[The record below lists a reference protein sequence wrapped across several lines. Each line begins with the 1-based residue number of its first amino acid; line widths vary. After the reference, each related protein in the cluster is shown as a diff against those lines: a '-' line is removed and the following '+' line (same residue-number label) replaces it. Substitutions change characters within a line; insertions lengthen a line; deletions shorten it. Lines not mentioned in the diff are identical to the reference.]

1 MSLFEQ
7 FLNKGQ
13 LLDEE
18 ERLAL
23 YKFLLINQSDRYT
36 LDAKKLLK
44 ERLLI
49 SYIARGEILYKIN
62 SGRVSYS
69 SRVIGSKE
77 FNESVRELK
86 LGPIEFL
93 STLELK
99 KFFAQAEIDNV
110 RNYPMGESHGAATGF
125 TINTYPFYDLNYY
138 SNGHGKF
145 LGLIEKIRHTDDE
158 LLQKL
163 LAS

>member
-13 LLDEE
+13 LLAEE

-44 ERLLI
+44 EGQLV
-49 SYIARGEILYKIN
+49 SYIARSEILYRID
-62 SGRVSYS
+62 SGRASYS
-69 SRVIGSKE
+69 SRLIGSEE
-77 FNESVRELK
+77 FNGPVRDLK

-93 STLELK
+93 NTRELK

-110 RNYPMGESHGAATGF
+110 RNYPIRESHGRATGF
-125 TINTYPFYDLNYY
+125 ATNTYPFYDLNYY

>member
-13 LLDEE
+13 FLDEE

-23 YKFLLINQSDRYT
+23 YKFLLVNQSDRYA

-44 ERLLI
+44 ERQLV
-49 SYIARGEILYKIN
+49 SYIARGEILYRID
-62 SGRVSYS
+62 SGRVSYN
-69 SRVIGSKE
+69 SRVIGSEE
-77 FNESVRELK
+77 FNEHVRDLK
-86 LGPIEFL
+86 LGPIEL
-93 STLELK
+93 LNVRELK
-99 KFFAQAEIDNV
+99 KFFAQAEIDIV
-110 RNYPMGESHGAATGF
+110 RNYSISELHGATTGF

-138 SNGHGKF
+138 SNGHGKL